1 MVHIELLV
9 STMEIAGLAKK
20 KKPKVRK
27 RTNREVAILLTA
39 GALVPVRLWP
49 MERLKVILS

>member
-1 MVHIELLV
+1 
-9 STMEIAGLAKK
+9 MEIAELARKK
-20 KKPKVRK
+20 SKKYVNQA
-27 RTNREVAILLTA
+27 NREVAILLTA